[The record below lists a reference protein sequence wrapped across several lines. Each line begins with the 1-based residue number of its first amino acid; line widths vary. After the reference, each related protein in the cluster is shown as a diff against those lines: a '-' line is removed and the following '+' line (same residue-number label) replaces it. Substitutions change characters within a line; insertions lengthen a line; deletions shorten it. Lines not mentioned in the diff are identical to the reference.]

1 MPKRSA
7 DGKSHFHCMSQTY
20 ACTVVFVVCVYN
32 DSEMECVYLGSHLH
46 RKENKLEMHVC
57 VCASVNEETR
67 VSVSR
72 KEGICAALN
81 ELEMCVRRILSKRH
95 LFCKLRHSTKLF
107 LTQIFSF
114 SV

>member
-1 MPKRSA
+1 M
-7 DGKSHFHCMSQTY
+7 
-20 ACTVVFVVCVYN
+20 
-32 DSEMECVYLGSHLH
+32 
-46 RKENKLEMHVC
+46 C
-57 VCASVNEETR
+57 VCVNEETR

-95 LFCKLRHSTKLF
+95 LFCKLRRSTKLF

-114 SV
+114 SVKEVSHARVCVR